1 MFINHSECNKIN
13 KCYSFM
19 HMTKLMILLKSI
31 LEFFKK
37 KDGQS
42 LIDYI
47 KQKYDETTLK
57 NATIYGLLAI
67 IVLFVI
73 TKLSSIIV
81 WMTIGAIV
89 LVVGLK
95 LIEKY
100 FPKKE

>member
-1 MFINHSECNKIN
+1 
-13 KCYSFM
+13 
-19 HMTKLMILLKSI
+19 MTKLLLLLKSI

-42 LIDYI
+42 IIDYI

-57 NATIYGLLAI
+57 NATLYGLLAI

-73 TKLSSIIV
+73 TKLSGVIV
-81 WMTIGAIV
+81 WMTIIAVV
-89 LVVGLK
+89 LAGDLK
-95 LIEKY
+95 LIKKY

>member
-1 MFINHSECNKIN
+1 
-13 KCYSFM
+13 
-19 HMTKLMILLKSI
+19 MTKLMLLLKSF

-57 NATIYGLLAI
+57 NASLYGLLAI

-73 TKLSSIIV
+73 TKLSGVIV
-81 WMTIGAIV
+81 WMTISAVV
-89 LVVGLK
+89 LVVNLK

-100 FPKKE
+100 FPEKE

>member
-1 MFINHSECNKIN
+1 
-13 KCYSFM
+13 
-19 HMTKLMILLKSI
+19 MTKLMLLLKSF

-37 KDGQS
+37 KEGQS
-42 LIDYI
+42 IIDYI

-57 NATIYGLLAI
+57 NAILYGLLAI

-73 TKLSSIIV
+73 TKLSGVIV
-81 WMTIGAIV
+81 WMTIIAVV
-89 LVVGLK
+89 LVGDLK

>member
-1 MFINHSECNKIN
+1 
-13 KCYSFM
+13 
-19 HMTKLMILLKSI
+19 MTKLLLLLKSI

-37 KDGQS
+37 KDDQS

-73 TKLSSIIV
+73 TKLSGVIV
-81 WMTIGAIV
+81 WMTIIAVV
-89 LVVGLK
+89 LAGDLK
-95 LIEKY
+95 LIKKY

>member
-1 MFINHSECNKIN
+1 
-13 KCYSFM
+13 
-19 HMTKLMILLKSI
+19 MTKLMLLLKSF

-42 LIDYI
+42 IIDYI

-57 NATIYGLLAI
+57 NVILYGLLAI

-73 TKLSSIIV
+73 TKLNGVIV
-81 WMTIGAIV
+81 WMTIIAVV
-89 LVVGLK
+89 LVGDLK
-95 LIEKY
+95 LIKKY

>member
-1 MFINHSECNKIN
+1 
-13 KCYSFM
+13 
-19 HMTKLMILLKSI
+19 MTKLLLLLKSF

-42 LIDYI
+42 IIDYI

-57 NATIYGLLAI
+57 NVILYGLLAI

-73 TKLSSIIV
+73 TKLSGVIV
-81 WMTIGAIV
+81 WMTIIAVV
-89 LVVGLK
+89 LAGDLK
-95 LIEKY
+95 LIKKY

>member
-1 MFINHSECNKIN
+1 
-13 KCYSFM
+13 
-19 HMTKLMILLKSI
+19 MTKLLLLLKSF

-42 LIDYI
+42 IIDYI

-57 NATIYGLLAI
+57 NVTIYGLLAI

-73 TKLSSIIV
+73 TKLSGVIV
-81 WMTIGAIV
+81 WMTIGAVV

>member
-1 MFINHSECNKIN
+1 
-13 KCYSFM
+13 
-19 HMTKLMILLKSI
+19 MTKLLLLLKSI

-37 KDGQS
+37 KDCQS

-73 TKLSSIIV
+73 TKLSGVIV
-81 WMTIGAIV
+81 WITISAVV

-100 FPKKE
+100 FPKKD

>member
-1 MFINHSECNKIN
+1 
-13 KCYSFM
+13 
-19 HMTKLMILLKSI
+19 MTKLLLLLKSF

-42 LIDYI
+42 IIDYI

-57 NATIYGLLAI
+57 NVILYGLLAI

-73 TKLSSIIV
+73 TKLSGVIV
-81 WMTIGAIV
+81 WMTIGAVV
-89 LVVGLK
+89 LVVSLK

-100 FPKKE
+100 FPKKN

>member
-1 MFINHSECNKIN
+1 
-13 KCYSFM
+13 
-19 HMTKLMILLKSI
+19 MILLKSI

-42 LIDYI
+42 IIDYI
-47 KQKYDETTLK
+47 KQKYGETTLK

-67 IVLFVI
+67 IVLFMI
-73 TKLSSIIV
+73 TKLSSVIV
-81 WMTIGAIV
+81 WMTIGAVV

-100 FPKKE
+100 FPKK

>member
-1 MFINHSECNKIN
+1 
-13 KCYSFM
+13 
-19 HMTKLMILLKSI
+19 MTKLLLLLKSF

-42 LIDYI
+42 IIDYI

-57 NATIYGLLAI
+57 NATLYGLLAI

-73 TKLSSIIV
+73 TKLSGVIV
-81 WMTIGAIV
+81 WMTIGAVV

>member
-1 MFINHSECNKIN
+1 
-13 KCYSFM
+13 
-19 HMTKLMILLKSI
+19 MTKLMLLLKSF

-42 LIDYI
+42 IIDYI

-57 NATIYGLLAI
+57 NAILYRLLAI

-73 TKLSSIIV
+73 TKLSGVIV
-81 WMTIGAIV
+81 WMTIIAVV
-89 LVVGLK
+89 LIGDLK

-100 FPKKE
+100 FPEKE

>member
-1 MFINHSECNKIN
+1 
-13 KCYSFM
+13 
-19 HMTKLMILLKSI
+19 MTKLLLLLKSF

-42 LIDYI
+42 IIEYI
-47 KQKYDETTLK
+47 KQKYDKTTLK
-57 NATIYGLLAI
+57 NATLYGLLAI

-73 TKLSSIIV
+73 TKLSGVIV
-81 WMTIGAIV
+81 WMTIGAVV

>member
-1 MFINHSECNKIN
+1 
-13 KCYSFM
+13 
-19 HMTKLMILLKSI
+19 MTKLLLLLKSF

-42 LIDYI
+42 IIDYI

-57 NATIYGLLAI
+57 NATLYGLLAI

-73 TKLSSIIV
+73 TKLSGVIV
-81 WMTIGAIV
+81 WMTISAVV

-100 FPKKE
+100 FPKKK

>member
-1 MFINHSECNKIN
+1 
-13 KCYSFM
+13 
-19 HMTKLMILLKSI
+19 MTKLLLLLKSI

-37 KDGQS
+37 KEGQS
-42 LIDYI
+42 IIDYI

-57 NATIYGLLAI
+57 NAILYGLLAI

-73 TKLSSIIV
+73 TKLNGVIV
-81 WMTIGAIV
+81 WMTIIAVV
-89 LVVGLK
+89 LVGDLK

>member
-1 MFINHSECNKIN
+1 
-13 KCYSFM
+13 
-19 HMTKLMILLKSI
+19 MTKLLLLLKSF

-42 LIDYI
+42 IIDYI

-57 NATIYGLLAI
+57 NATLYGLLAI

-73 TKLSSIIV
+73 TKLSGVIV
-81 WMTIGAIV
+81 WMTISAVV

>member
-1 MFINHSECNKIN
+1 
-13 KCYSFM
+13 
-19 HMTKLMILLKSI
+19 MTKLLLLLKSI

-37 KDGQS
+37 KEGQS
-42 LIDYI
+42 IIDYI

-57 NATIYGLLAI
+57 NAILYGLLAI

-73 TKLSSIIV
+73 TKLNGVIV
-81 WMTIGAIV
+81 WMTIIAVV
-89 LVVGLK
+89 LAGDLK